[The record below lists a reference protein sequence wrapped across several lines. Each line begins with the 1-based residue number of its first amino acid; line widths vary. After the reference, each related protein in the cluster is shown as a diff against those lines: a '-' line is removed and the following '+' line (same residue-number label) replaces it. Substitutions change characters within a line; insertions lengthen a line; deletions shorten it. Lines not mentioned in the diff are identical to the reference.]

1 MRGSAGIRNHNNG
14 YRAGGAIFEKK
25 PVLRQI
31 QRVGFY
37 AKEIILIWLRVGPP
51 VGTAGDGDRDDV
63 LVAIRLAGSELH
75 KHRLVRLRSATIV
88 VVLAAT
94 QLHQKNTS
102 YVAEK
107 LSHDGSGKVLHI

>member
-1 MRGSAGIRNHNNG
+1 M
-14 YRAGGAIFEKK
+14 
-25 PVLRQI
+25 
-31 QRVGFY
+31 
-37 AKEIILIWLRVGPP
+37 GPP

-75 KHRLVRLRSATIV
+75 KHRLIRLRSATIV

-102 YVAEK
+102 YVAKKTQPRRIWEGPSY
-107 LSHDGSGKVLHI
+107 LNLYA